1 MKLSNLMRLLPLV
14 IAPILLAGCI
24 IGDPLAES
32 TFIVENATNETV
44 RVKTILRKACRS
56 SLELEHEEREF
67 TVAAGA
73 TQEIHATRTV
83 VEPILP
89 GGCFDALEV
98 FDQNNKLRYT
108 QQPADDAQWR
118 QEPPQPD
125 ALTVSFTFTLRP
137 EHLQSR

>member
-1 MKLSNLMRLLPLV
+1 MNSSIFLRLLPFV

-32 TFIVENATNETV
+32 KFLVENATNETV
-44 RVKTILRKACRS
+44 RVKIILRNACRS

-83 VEPILP
+83 VEPIP
-89 GGCFDALEV
+89 PDGCFDALEV
-98 FDQNNKLRYT
+98 FDQNNTLRYT

-118 QEPPQPD
+118 QEPPQSD
-125 ALTVSFTFTLRP
+125 ALTVSFIFTLRP
-137 EHLQSR
+137 EHLQSQ